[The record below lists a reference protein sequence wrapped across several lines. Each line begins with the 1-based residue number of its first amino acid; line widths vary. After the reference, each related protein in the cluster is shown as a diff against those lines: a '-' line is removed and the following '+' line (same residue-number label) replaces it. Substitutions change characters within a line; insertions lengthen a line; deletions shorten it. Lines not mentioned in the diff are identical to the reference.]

1 MKKSLILVV
10 LFLVL
15 IIPCYTQQIAVSV
28 SDFKVESD
36 DPSHKYLGKGLSRLV
51 ASELRKSVRI
61 KLLEREEMMR
71 ILEEQEFS
79 LSDMANTESQV
90 KVGMLMSADRIVFG
104 EIIDMGNVLLISLRM
119 ADVETGEIVWQ
130 DEITERLRTYNYIAA
145 YFAKSILTE
154 MELGVETSIVK
165 KVEVKEEKDEQAVIR
180 LSEGIDAY
188 DRGDEAEA
196 KKALKIAKRIDPK
209 NETVDYYLAKLVTNT
224 AKFKVVTEPYYS
236 YQNPAYLGLLKADR
250 FHLANGGN
258 WISNI
263 LYDILYPDNPGPG
276 YAPIPDYPNL
286 FVRENDFI
294 ILNLGYYF
302 PIGPNLGIGAEI
314 IWTDICDDVIDEP
327 VKSVHS
333 LRKPLGAIVNLG
345 YRFSQSAAVGLGV
358 TVYSQRDPIFEW
370 GEQNEAY
377 PFRKDVDPVA
387 VAANAGFL
395 WQNSAEN
402 VVLDTRVGY
411 TTGSMDV
418 VDPDTVTIEQVIGC
432 PLFWENTLT
441 LSNRDKSTFFVVKQL
456 NDVGLDRSYYY
467 GRLLPAVEHY
477 FANWFSARIGPEGAL
492 VLLNESLDLG
502 YGVLGGVTFRVL
514 KWKLDID
521 LNVTYR
527 KKPSRVVE
535 GMMRDD
541 VYVSLILNLNDV
553 FFSRE

>member
-1 MKKSLILVV
+1 MKKSLILIV
-10 LFLVL
+10 LFIVL

-36 DPSHKYLGKGLSRLV
+36 EPSHKYLGKGLSRLV
-51 ASELRKSVRI
+51 ASELRKSARI

-90 KVGMLMSADRIVFG
+90 RVGMLMSADRIVFG

-119 ADVETGEIVWQ
+119 AAVETGEIVWQ

-154 MELGVETSIVK
+154 LELGVETSIAK
-165 KVEVKEEKDEQAVIR
+165 KVEAKEEKDEQAVIR

-188 DRGDEAEA
+188 DRGDETEA

-236 YQNPAYLGLLKADR
+236 YQNPAYLGLMKADR
-250 FHLANGGN
+250 FHCTTGGN
-258 WISNI
+258 YFSNL
-263 LYDILYPDNPGPG
+263 LYGGGFNEGFAPVPGYPD
-276 YAPIPDYPNL
+276 L
-286 FVRENDFI
+286 SVRESDLRH
-294 ILNLGYYF
+294 LNIGYYC
-302 PIGPNLGIGAEI
+302 PMGSNLGIGTEI
-314 IWTDICDDVIDEP
+314 IWSLLTEEVLDE
-327 VKSVHS
+327 VTEDEAISRR
-333 LRKPLGAIVNLG
+333 LPLGAIINLG
-345 YRFSQSAAVGLGV
+345 YRLSHSTAVGLGV
-358 TVYSQRDPIFEW
+358 SVYSQRDFTTDW
-370 GEQNEAY
+370 GG
-377 PFRKDVDPVA
+377 PRPDVDAVA
-387 VAANAGFL
+387 VAVNAGLL
-395 WQNSAEN
+395 WQSREEI
-402 VVLDTRVGY
+402 VVFDTRVGY
-411 TTGSMDV
+411 STGSTDI
-418 VDPDTVTIEQVIGC
+418 VDLDTVTIEDVVGC

-441 LSNRDKSTFFVVKQL
+441 FSNRDKSTFFVVKQL

-477 FANWFSARIGPEGAL
+477 FVNRFSARIGPEGAL
-492 VLLNESLDLG
+492 VLLNESLDFG
-502 YGVLGGVTFRVL
+502 YGAMGGVTFRVL

-541 VYVSLILNLNDV
+541 VFVSLIFNLNDV
-553 FFSRE
+553 FLSRE

>member
-1 MKKSLILVV
+1 MKKSLVLIV
-10 LFLVL
+10 LFIVL

-51 ASELRKSVRI
+51 ASELRKSARI
-61 KLLEREEMMR
+61 KLLEREQMMS

-79 LSDMANTESQV
+79 LSDMVKTESQV

-130 DEITERLRTYNYIAA
+130 EEITERLRTYNYIAA

-154 MELGVETSIVK
+154 MELGVETSIAK
-165 KVEVKEEKDEQAVIR
+165 KVEAKEEKDEQAVIR

-188 DRGDEAEA
+188 DRGDETEA

-224 AKFKVVTEPYYS
+224 AKFKVITEPYYS

-258 WISNI
+258 WISTI
-263 LYDILYPDNPGPG
+263 LYGDYPDVG
-276 YAPIPDYPNL
+276 YAPIPGYPNL
-286 FVRENDFI
+286 FVREQDYVG
-294 ILNLGYYF
+294 LNLGYYF
-302 PIGPNLGIGAEI
+302 PIGSNLGIGAEV
-314 IWTDICDDVIDEP
+314 IWAQLTDDVIDEP

-333 LRKPLGAIVNLG
+333 MRKPLGAIVNLG
-345 YRFSQSAAVGLGV
+345 YRFSHSAAVGLGV
-358 TVYSQRDPIFEW
+358 SVYSQRDPIFEW
-370 GEQNEAY
+370 GEQNENY
-377 PFRKDVDPVA
+377 PFREDVDPVA

-402 VVLDTRVGY
+402 VVFDTRVGY

-418 VDPDTVTIEQVIGC
+418 VDFNTVTIKEVIGC

-441 LSNRDKSTFFVVKQL
+441 LSNKDKNTFFVVKQL

-477 FANWFSARIGPEGAL
+477 FANWFSSRIGPEGAL
-492 VLLNESLDLG
+492 VILNESLDLG

-541 VYVSLILNLNDV
+541 VYVSFILNLNDV
-553 FFSRE
+553 FLSRE

>member
-1 MKKSLILVV
+1 MKKSLFMVF
-10 LFLVL
+10 LFLIL
-15 IIPCYTQQIAVSV
+15 IIPIYTQQFTVSV

-36 DPSHKYLGKGLSRLV
+36 NPSHKYLGKGLSRLV
-51 ASELRKSVRI
+51 ASELRNSARL

-71 ILEEQEFS
+71 ILEEQDFS
-79 LSDMANTESQV
+79 LSDMVKTESQV
-90 KVGMLMSADRIVFG
+90 KIGMLMSADRIVFG
-104 EIIDMGNVLLISLRM
+104 EIIDMGNVVLISLRM

-154 MELGVETSIVK
+154 LEMGVETSIVQ
-165 KVEVKEEKDEQAVIR
+165 KVETKEEKDEQAIIS

-188 DRGDEAEA
+188 DRGDEVEA

-224 AKFKVVTEPYYS
+224 VKFKVITEPYYS
-236 YQNPAYLGLLKADR
+236 YQNPAYLGLLKTDR
-250 FHLANGGN
+250 FHLANGN
-258 WISNI
+258 NFISTI
-263 LYDILYPDNPGPG
+263 LYGDDPDLG
-276 YAPIPDYPNL
+276 YAPIPGYPNL
-286 FVRENDFI
+286 FVRESEYI

-302 PIGPNLGIGAEI
+302 PIGSNMGIGAEI
-314 IWTDICDDVIDEP
+314 IWSEFTDDVIEDP
-327 VKSVHS
+327 GKSVHS
-333 LRKPLGAIVNLG
+333 LRKPLGAIINLG
-345 YRFSQSAAVGLGV
+345 YRFSHSAAVGLGV
-358 TVYSQRDPIFEW
+358 SVYSQRDPIFEW
-370 GEQNEAY
+370 GEQYENY

-387 VAANAGFL
+387 VAVNAGFL

-402 VVLDTRVGY
+402 VVFDTRVGY

-418 VDPDTVTIEQVIGC
+418 VDLATVTIEEVIGC

-441 LSNRDKSTFFVVKQL
+441 LCNRDKSTFFVVKQL
-456 NDVGLDRSYYY
+456 NDIGLDRSYYY

-477 FANWFSARIGPEGAL
+477 FVNWFSARIGPEGAL
-492 VLLNESLDLG
+492 VLLNESLDFG
-502 YGVLGGVTFRVL
+502 YGVLGGVTFRIL
-514 KWKLDID
+514 KWKLNID

-541 VYVSLILNLNDV
+541 VYVSLIFNLNDV
-553 FFSRE
+553 FLSRE